1 MSSNTIPK
9 DVFEHTL
16 LNFLEPIRPFLDDP
30 SVSEVMINGPDQIF
44 VERKG
49 KLTLTQARF
58 ASRDALTAALRN
70 LAQFVGRH
78 VDEHR
83 PILEA
88 RLPDGS
94 RVEAV
99 LPPAAPDGPHVAIRR
114 FFRETLTVERLVGFG
129 SFSPE
134 AAEFLRSVITV
145 KENTIVAGGTGS
157 GKTSLLNALTGFIP
171 NDDRIVVIED
181 SKEVQP
187 QQPHIVQLEARPP
200 DARGRGTVSI
210 RDLFKATL
218 RMRPDRIV
226 VGEIRSGEALDL
238 VQAMT
243 SGHGGCMATVH
254 ATYPMDTLQRL
265 ETMCL
270 MSDIGLPLHA
280 LRAQI
285 ASAVDIIVQTSRL
298 RDGSRCVTHISE
310 VQGYEPE
317 KGYRIEDVFVR
328 RYHGDDDKGRV
339 VSTFEATGFVPHCV
353 ETIHGYGLRLPDAI
367 YQAAQAREAAYA
379 QGQHPGSHGGGSPGG
394 HGHGGHG

>member
-1 MSSNTIPK
+1 VIPK
-9 DVFEHTL
+9 EVYEQTI
-16 LNFLEPIRPFLDDP
+16 LNFFAPIRPFLDDP

-44 VERKG
+44 IERKG
-49 KLTLTQARF
+49 QLTLTDAKF
-58 ASRDALTAALRN
+58 SSREALVAALRN

-78 VDEHR
+78 VDEFR

-99 LPPAAPDGPHVAIRR
+99 LPPAAPEGPHVAIRR

-129 SFSPE
+129 SFTPE
-134 AAEFLRSVITV
+134 AAEFLRAVVNV

-171 NDDRIVVIED
+171 SGDRVVIIED
-181 SKEVQP
+181 SKEVQA
-187 QQPHIVQLEARPP
+187 QQEHIVALEARPP
-200 DARGRGTVSI
+200 DHRGRGAVSI

-238 VQAMT
+238 IQAMT

-265 ETMCL
+265 ETMCM
-270 MSDIGLPLHA
+270 MSDIALPLSA

-285 ASAVDIIVQTSRL
+285 ASGVDVIVQTSRL

-310 VQGYEPE
+310 VQGYDPE
-317 KGYRIEDVFVR
+317 KGYHIEDVFVR
-328 RYHGDDDKGRV
+328 RYQGEDANGKV
-339 VSTFEATGFVPHCV
+339 ISTFEPTGFIPHCT
-353 ETIHGYGLRLPDAI
+353 ETIQAHGLSIPPILYETAARLG
-367 YQAAQAREAAYA
+367 REVSA
-379 QGQHPGSHGGGSPGG
+379 PRG
-394 HGHGGHG
+394 HGH

>member
-1 MSSNTIPK
+1 MIPK
-9 DVFEHTL
+9 DVFEQTL
-16 LNFLEPIRPFLDDP
+16 LKFFEPIKPFLDDA
-30 SVSEVMINGPDQIF
+30 SVSEVMINGPDQIY

-49 KLTLTQARF
+49 KLILTNAKFHNQE
-58 ASRDALTAALRN
+58 ALIAGLRN

-83 PILEA
+83 PILEG

-99 LPPAAPDGPHVAIRR
+99 MPPAAPSGPMVAIRR
-114 FFRETLTVERLVGFG
+114 FFRETLTVDRLVSFG

-134 AAEFLRSVITV
+134 AADFLHKVVLV

-157 GKTSLLNALTGFIP
+157 GKTSLLNALTGYIP

-181 SKEVQP
+181 SQEVQP

-200 DARGRGTVSI
+200 DAKGRGQVSI

-254 ATYPMDTLQRL
+254 ATYPTDTMNRL

-270 MSDIGLPLHA
+270 MSDIEIPLHA

-285 ASAVDIIVQTSRL
+285 SSAVDIIVQTSRL
-298 RDGSRCVTHISE
+298 RDGSR
-310 VQGYEPE
+310 
-317 KGYRIEDVFVR
+317 
-328 RYHGDDDKGRV
+328 
-339 VSTFEATGFVPHCV
+339 
-353 ETIHGYGLRLPDAI
+353 
-367 YQAAQAREAAYA
+367 
-379 QGQHPGSHGGGSPGG
+379 
-394 HGHGGHG
+394 

>member
-1 MSSNTIPK
+1 MIPK
-9 DVFEHTL
+9 DVFEQTL
-16 LNFLEPIRPFLDDP
+16 LNFLAPIRPFLDDP
-30 SVSEVMINGPDQIF
+30 SVSEVMINGPDKIY

-49 KLTLTQARF
+49 KLILTQAKF
-58 ASRDALTAALRN
+58 SSREALTSALRN

-99 LPPAAPDGPHVAIRR
+99 LPPAAPDGPMVAIRR

-134 AAEFLRSVITV
+134 AADFLKSVVVV
-145 KENTIVAGGTGS
+145 KENVIVAGGTGS

-171 NDDRIVVIED
+171 IDERIVVIED
-181 SKEVQP
+181 SQEVQP

-200 DARGRGTVSI
+200 DARGKGAVSI

-254 ATYPMDTLQRL
+254 ATYPMDTLNRL

-298 RDGSRCVTHISE
+298 RDGSRCVTHIAE
-310 VQGYEPE
+310 VQGYDPE
-317 KGYRIEDVFVR
+317 RGYRVEDVFLR
-328 RYHGDDDKGRV
+328 SYHGDDEQGKV
-339 VSTFEATGFVPHCV
+339 VSSFSATGFVPHCQ
-353 ETIHGYGLRLPDAI
+353 EHIHGHGLRLPDAI
-367 YQAAQAREAAYA
+367 YEAARQRQAEAQYA
-379 QGQHPGSHGGGSPGG
+379 GHGGHGGHGGG
-394 HGHGGHG
+394 HGHG